1 MPATLTIAAEGHA
14 SAEVSRPLVD
24 PSRPI
29 LTLDDLIRSR
39 ASEMGDSPLIG
50 YPNHSLLDFEEHS
63 ARSVDRYVDAAAD
76 KLQQLGLPPV
86 VSLTRYPRGYARA
99 LIRSY

>member
-1 MPATLTIAAEGHA
+1 MATTLTIAPEGHA
-14 SAEVSRPLVD
+14 STDVSQSLVD

-29 LTLDDLIRSR
+29 LTLDELIRSR

-63 ARSVDRYVDAAAD
+63 ARSVDQYANAAVD

-86 VSLTRYPRGYARA
+86 VSPTRCS
-99 LIRSY
+99 RS